1 MAIIQNDPVINLP
14 FLYKYG
20 LMLSNDATTP
30 NTVIDIGAG
39 QCRDSNDVMDIAVGV
54 ANANV
59 QGNTIA
65 SPLLVSSALKGA
77 GGLDAGTIAASTMY
91 AVYVIADSRYYQP
104 TAGLLS
110 LASNATPTI
119 PFGYDSYRLIGYW
132 ATNASSNFL
141 PGYWSGS
148 SNAMVFTYDAPQAT
162 SVTAGASATYASVV
176 LTTLVPPV
184 QYLPVSVA
192 YAFTPAAA
200 SNTFNMNNFGGTGN
214 ETTITGQVAA
224 VINSGNIQVIA
235 ALNVAAPTIQYKV
248 SAGTVA
254 INVAGYSLYL

>member
-1 MAIIQNDPVINLP
+1 MAIIQNDPVLSLP

-20 LMLSNDATTP
+20 LILSNDATSP

-39 QCRDSNDVMDIAVGV
+39 QCRDINDIMDITVGV
-54 ANANV
+54 NNFNL
-59 QGNTIA
+59 QNISQN
-65 SPLLVSSALKGA
+65 SPLLVSSALKGP
-77 GGLDAGTIAASTMY
+77 GGLDAGNIAANTMY
-91 AVYVIADSRYYQP
+91 AVYVVADSRYYLP
-104 TAGLLS
+104 TVGLLS
-110 LASNATPTI
+110 LASNAFPTI
-119 PFGYDSYRLIGYW
+119 PFGYDSYRLVGYW
-132 ATNASSNFL
+132 ATNGSSNFY
-141 PGYWSGS
+141 PGYWSGL
-148 SNAMVFTYDAPQAT
+148 SNAMVFTYDAPVAT
-162 SVTAGASATYASVV
+162 AVTAGASTTFAGVV

-214 ETTITGQVAA
+214 ETTVTGQVAA
-224 VINSGNIQVIA
+224 VVNSGNLQVIA

-254 INVAGYSLYL
+254 INVAGYSLFL